1 MRPSNPV
8 TEDSPRTWLSRVA
21 LALSWAIYLPLGAKY
36 ATWLLAAALSAH
48 ALAHPDGRAAL
59 RRQATTLPALLL
71 VGWLALS
78 SLWSP
83 APPLLMAAHLGHY
96 ALLLVLPLVATAL
109 PAPAGSAALRHFC
122 WASGVVGLLFVME
135 PLFLLPPSRLWHST
149 VDAEGNQRIANSLM
163 LALGV
168 ALSLWQASLAP
179 AIKPRLAWLGLAAL
193 IALGLALQDRRTG
206 LLTLPMILLAW
217 PLATRMALARRLGLV
232 LVVCVAAV
240 LTWQVSDN
248 VRARFDEG
256 LRELQAYQSSD
267 RVANSWGQR
276 VRMLQVTGQ
285 MVAEAPL
292 VGHGIASWQQMWQA
306 RVQPGTQLH
315 EQTTP
320 HNEYILLAQQ
330 GGLPAALM
338 LVWLLVAAT
347 VAAWR
352 AGRSG
357 IAALMLWIS
366 FAAAGL
372 GNAVLRDAKFSLPLL
387 MVGACCV
394 AVQRQADGD
403 ADQPLDSR

>member
-1 MRPSNPV
+1 M
-8 TEDSPRTWLSRVA
+8 TEDSPRPWLSRVA
-21 LALSWAIYLPLGAKY
+21 IALSWAIYLPLGAKY
-36 ATWLLAAALSAH
+36 ATWLLAAVLSAH
-48 ALAHPDGRAAL
+48 TLAQAGGRAAVW
-59 RRQATTLPALLL
+59 RQATTLPSVVL
-71 VGWLALS
+71 VGWLGLS
-78 SLWSP
+78 ALWSP
-83 APPLLMAAHLGHY
+83 APPLLMAAHIAHY
-96 ALLLVLPLVATAL
+96 ALLLALPLVATAL

-122 WASGVVGLLFVME
+122 WASGVVGLLLVLD
-135 PLFLLPPSRLWHST
+135 PLQLLPPSWLWHST

-168 ALSLWQASLAP
+168 ALSLWQASLVQ

-217 PLATRMALARRLGLV
+217 PLATRMAPWRRLALV
-232 LVVCVAAV
+232 LGVCVGAV

-292 VGHGIASWQQMWQA
+292 IGHGIASWQQMWRA
-306 RVQPGTQLH
+306 RVEPGTQLH

-320 HNEYILLAQQ
+320 HNEYFLLAQQ

-338 LVWLLVAAT
+338 LVWLLVAASL
-347 VAAWR
+347 AAWR
-352 AGRSG
+352 AGRFG
-357 IAALMLWIS
+357 IPALMLWIS

-394 AVQRQADGD
+394 AVQRRGRIGQI
-403 ADQPLDSR
+403 QPSGLDN